1 VVWSRLLDTQHLT
14 GHESILDLGCGR
26 GAVVLIAAD
35 RLTTGE
41 AVGVDLWRKSDQSG
55 NGIDVKL
62 VTDDMTDLPFPEAT
76 YDVVVS
82 SLAMRNVKGAARRD
96 RAIDETVRVLRPG
109 GRLLIADIAASASIS
124 GDWQRWA

>member
-1 VVWSRLLDTQHLT
+1 MVWSRLLDTLHLT

-82 SLAMRNVKGAARRD
+82 SLAMHNVKGAARRD

>member
-1 VVWSRLLDTQHLT
+1 MVWSRLLDTLHLT

-62 VTDDMTDLPFPEAT
+62 VTDDLTDLPFPEAT

-82 SLAMRNVKGAARRD
+82 SLAMHNVKGAARRD

>member
-1 VVWSRLLDTQHLT
+1 VVWSRLIDTLHLT

-82 SLAMRNVKGAARRD
+82 SLAMHNVKGAARRD